1 MLIKTR
7 GFTLIESV
15 IAIVILAIAMLTITT
30 MLVPSVQR
38 SAEPQYQVRAAALAE
53 TLFNQILSRSFD
65 ENSAH
70 DGGLERCGETGTLA
84 CTAISSFGP
93 DGAEGTPA
101 TDPDS
106 GLLYYDFN
114 DVDDYGAADGN
125 SIVYRPNCNDG
136 NCRELNYLVSDP
148 EGTYEN
154 FTVAITVT
162 YEQDNVLKKIQL
174 EIAAADHGPY
184 VFSAFRGNY

>member
-1 MLIKTR
+1 MLIKYR

-30 MLVPSVQR
+30 MLVPNVQR
-38 SAEPQYQVRAAALAE
+38 SAEPQYQVQAAALAE

-70 DGGLERCGETGTLA
+70 DGGLERCGETGMLN
-84 CTAISSFGP
+84 CTVIGNFGP
-93 DGAEGTPA
+93 DGSEVTPDTDPA
-101 TDPDS
+101 T
-106 GLLYYDFN
+106 GLLYYAYN

-125 SIVYRPNCNDG
+125 PMVYRPNCTGG

-148 EGTYEN
+148 DGTYQN
-154 FTVAITVT
+154 FSVAITVT
-162 YEQDNVLKKIQL
+162 YEQADVLKKIQL
-174 EIAAADHGPY
+174 EINASDHGPY
-184 VFSAFRGNY
+184 IFSAFRGNY